1 MDSAEFRDLH
11 SDTIGKEPAY
21 TATSVERES
30 TINYFSLQIQCTFT
44 CNTHILIGTA
54 PQTDV

>member
-1 MDSAEFRDLH
+1 MDGAEFRDLH

-30 TINYFSLQIQCTFT
+30 TIINSHSRYSVHLHAI
-44 CNTHILIGTA
+44 HIF
-54 PQTDV
+54 